1 MAKLTLQIFGFLTI
15 LPGILLI
22 VAGLQQRDGT
32 VALVG
37 IALGSG
43 FFLAGAPLLG
53 FARVIGLLEKIER
66 NTRSDSRAG

>member
-1 MAKLTLQIFGFLTI
+1 MAKITLQIFGFLTV

-22 VAGLQQRDGT
+22 AAGLQEKDGVT
-32 VALVG
+32 AVMS
-37 IALGSG
+37 IAFGSG

-66 NTRSDSRAG
+66 NTRVEGRAP